1 MKFSRRTFL
10 HLTAGVAS
18 LPAASPLAW
27 GQPYPARPV
36 RIVVGFA
43 AGGTTDIGARVIA
56 QRLSE
61 SFGQRFVVE
70 NRPGASTR
78 LATEAVALAPADG
91 YTLLMA
97 TTSNVIN
104 ALLYKQPNYDFLRD
118 IVPIVGVI
126 RSPLVLEVH
135 PALPINTVPE
145 LIAFAKANPGKIS
158 MASFG
163 TNTSSHL
170 TGELFKMMTG
180 LNMVHVP
187 YQGSSPMLVDLVSG
201 QVQLAFDNLPASIEL
216 IRAGKLRALAVTT
229 TTRSSALPDVPA
241 LSEILP
247 KFEASV
253 WIGVAAPKGTPSGII
268 DRLNREINAALA
280 DPKIEAHF
288 AELSGMVL
296 GGTPAEFGKYIAE
309 EAQKWGNVIRTANI
323 KPH

>member
-1 MKFSRRTFL
+1 
-10 HLTAGVAS
+10 
-18 LPAASPLAW
+18 
-27 GQPYPARPV
+27 
-36 RIVVGFA
+36 
-43 AGGTTDIGARVIA
+43 
-56 QRLSE
+56 
-61 SFGQRFVVE
+61 
-70 NRPGASTR
+70 
-78 LATEAVALAPADG
+78 
-91 YTLLMA
+91 
-97 TTSNVIN
+97 
-104 ALLYKQPNYDFLRD
+104 
-118 IVPIVGVI
+118 
-126 RSPLVLEVH
+126 
-135 PALPINTVPE
+135 
-145 LIAFAKANPGKIS
+145 